1 MFDEPVLRTNEIQA
15 DIIPGFKNDHQHFVF
30 FRIDNLATA
39 RTWLSSL
46 SSRIHTAAEVQ
57 PVNLRFTA
65 LRLSLLRDPE
75 DFGVLWMNVAISAS
89 GLRKLVGPAEVEQFE
104 DVAFKVGLTQ
114 RSALLG
120 DPPNS
125 DEWKIGG
132 SNNPV
137 DFVLILAANDAGRL
151 DEAAEQLR
159 AEAEKA
165 GCIFAGLEKGS
176 VREGANAGHEHFG
189 FKDGISMPAVRG
201 LKSEAPGDYF
211 FPRTIPAGA
220 EFDNYRLDFAAP
232 GQPLVWPGHFLFGYG
247 RQAYQDPRSYNP
259 KSQPQ
264 GPAWATDGSFL
275 VFRRLS
281 QDVAGF
287 QAMIQTLWEYLSP
300 RYPQSDFNPDRLGAL
315 LVGRWKSGTPIIRS
329 PLQDIGITG
338 SADNH
343 FSYADSP
350 PASLPDDPFPLNA
363 PDSNG
368 LACPLAA
375 HIRKVNPRDQA
386 TDLGVAA
393 NTLPKS
399 ILRRGIPFGTSDDP
413 KDPASANL
421 DRGLLFVCF
430 QSSITDQFEFLMQ
443 RWVNNRN
450 KPLDAAGEDPIL
462 GITGKARSFVFR
474 IDPDKTQE
482 VSTLAGFV
490 KPTGGEY
497 FFCPSISFFRDYLA

>member
-1 MFDEPVLRTNEIQA
+1 MFDEPVLRTKEIQA
-15 DIIPGFKNDHQHFVF
+15 DIIPGFKNDHRHFVF
-30 FRIDNLATA
+30 FRLGDPDSA
-39 RTWLSSL
+39 RSWLSSL
-46 SSRIHTAAEVQ
+46 SSYISTAAEVQ
-57 PVNLRFTA
+57 PINLRFSA

-75 DFGVLWMNVAISAS
+75 DRGVLWMNVAISAA
-89 GLRKLVGPAEVEQFE
+89 GLRKLVGQKDVEQFE
-104 DVAFKVGLTQ
+104 DAAFKVGLAD

-120 DPPNS
+120 DPPNL
-125 DEWKIGG
+125 DEWKVGG

-137 DFVLILAANDAGRL
+137 DLVLILAGNDAGRL
-151 DEAAEQLR
+151 EEAAQQVR
-159 AEAEKA
+159 TEAEKA
-165 GCIFAGLEKGS
+165 GCVFAALEKGS
-176 VREGANAGHEHFG
+176 VREGDNAGHEHFG

-201 LKSEAPGDYF
+201 LKSDASGDYF
-211 FPRTIPAGA
+211 VPRTIPAGP
-220 EFDNYRLDFAAP
+220 EFDSYRIDFAAP

-287 QAMIQTLWEYLSP
+287 QSLIQTLSGYLSP
-300 RYPQSDFNPDRLGAL
+300 LYPQSDFNPDRLGAL
-315 LVGRWKSGTPIIRS
+315 LVGRWKSGTPVIRS

-338 SADNH
+338 DADNY
-343 FSYADSP
+343 FSYAASP
-350 PASLPDDPFPLNA
+350 PAPLPGDQFPVNP
-363 PDSNG
+363 PDTNG

-393 NTLPKS
+393 NTVPKS
-399 ILRRGIPFGTSDDP
+399 ILRRGIPFGTSYDP
-413 KDPASANL
+413 TDPVGANR

-443 RWVNNRN
+443 RWVNSRN
-450 KPLDAAGEDPIL
+450 KPLNGAGEDPIL
-462 GITGKARSFVFR
+462 GMTGKDRSFIFR
-474 IDPDKTQE
+474 IDADKTQE
-482 VSTLAGFV
+482 VSTLAGFI

-497 FFCPSISFFRDYLA
+497 FFCPSVSFFRNYLA